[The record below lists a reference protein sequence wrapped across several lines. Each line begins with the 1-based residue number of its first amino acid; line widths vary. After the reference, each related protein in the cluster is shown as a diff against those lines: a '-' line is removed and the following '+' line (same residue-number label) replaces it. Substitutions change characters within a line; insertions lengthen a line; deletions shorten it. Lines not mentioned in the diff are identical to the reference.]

1 VSPIS
6 ADPSAAQIDA
16 MAIARLG
23 GVCAYPG
30 DVPWLD
36 YDATRGSTEP
46 GATTPITVTF
56 NATDLSAGSYTAD
69 ICIYNNDL
77 TNKRLA
83 VPVTLTVQ

>member
-1 VSPIS
+1 
-6 ADPSAAQIDA
+6 

-30 DVPWLD
+30 DVPWLE
-36 YDATRGSTEP
+36 YDNTRGSTTP
-46 GATTPITVTF
+46 GSTTPIEVTF
-56 NATDLSAGSYTAD
+56 DATDLAAGSYSAN
-69 ICIYNNDL
+69 ICIDNNDL